1 MCQADGGR
9 MMDEKTIQQLTKIA
23 NNESSSISS
32 LDWQNSDNLDFHELS
47 VGQIK
52 RMLMAAY
59 KLGQS
64 EKLK

>member
-9 MMDEKTIQQLTKIA
+9 MMDEKTIKQLTKIA